1 MGKSKGRNE
10 KNFCTELYRS
20 ARTIRPVF
28 WHKIVDSGYRNPFD
42 IVCCCKRNFYAIEA
56 KISKNKISI
65 PLVDLFRDRQ
75 HEIAALKQ
83 VRQAGGKAWILINV
97 FNPHKWNYVLA
108 MDPTQYEWL
117 VASVA
122 PKKSIK
128 LDDPIIKR
136 EILHLEKSDG
146 VWNLKPLII

>member
-1 MGKSKGRNE
+1 MPRSKGRNE
-10 KNFCTELYRS
+10 RIFCTELHRS
-20 ARTIRPVF
+20 ARTIRPAF
-28 WHKIVDSGYRNPFD
+28 WWKIPDAGFRNHFD
-42 IVCCCKRNFYAIEA
+42 IVCCCKRKFYAIEA
-56 KISKNKISI
+56 KISKNKTSI
-65 PLVDLFRDRQ
+65 PLVDLFRNRQ

-83 VRQAGGKAWILINV
+83 VQGAGGKAWILINV

-108 MDPTQYEWL
+108 MDPPQYEWL

-146 VWNLKPLII
+146 AWDLKPLII